1 MNYEYFFSI
10 ECRKCKETLPP
21 LSQKEIGEELKCP
34 YCGTPHILQCEDIE
48 RIEFPVTLEGKQNSL
63 VVEVIPERRQ
73 LKPKGF
79 GFAFVSEG
87 DFRTPSI
94 RSVNRKYEE
103 IKRELENN
111 PDWEGYSWGEYL
123 TDEDTPISE

>member
-1 MNYEYFFSI
+1 MNYEYHFSI
-10 ECRKCKETLPP
+10 ECKKCKETLP
-21 LSQKEIGEELKCP
+21 LDLGWDIGEETKCP

-48 RIEFPVTLEGKQNSL
+48 RIEFPVTLEGKENSL
-63 VVEVIPERRQ
+63 VVEVIPDRRQ

-79 GFAFVSEG
+79 DRSFVSEG

-94 RSVNRKYEE
+94 GSVNRKYEE

-111 PDWEGYSWGEYL
+111 PNWRGYSWEENF
-123 TDEDTPISE
+123 TD